1 MGSAASAPLRLASGL
16 VDIAIL
22 AGAETLLRRG
32 VGRHVTSPTPRTQLE
47 RLLLAGCYFVGTLRV
62 AGRTGGQALLGLR
75 VVDELTGERPGW
87 RGSLLWW
94 ALRQPP
100 EVLLLPLS
108 SSSTVNDTTAKL
120 RELQPDVDELRR
132 RHWGDRSTLNDAIMH
147 LYQSRG
153 VDLWRGYRPLL
164 VSGVVAAAY
173 SSTITAGI
181 LMRPDRRGIHDRLA
195 GVTVVHG

>member
-1 MGSAASAPLRLASGL
+1 MRSAASAPLRLASGL
-16 VDIAIL
+16 VDTAIL

-32 VGRHVTSPTPRTQLE
+32 VGGHVTSPTPRKQLE

-75 VVDELTGERPGW
+75 VVDAVTGERPGW

-120 RELQPDVDELRR
+120 RELQPDVDKLRR

-195 GVTVVHG
+195 GVTVAHG